1 MGYKMDTKPV
11 YPGDRITVQPF
22 RGVKGN
28 IVGKMP
34 DGRTIIFD
42 RDSPYLN
49 MLGPGQSVECNIIHV
64 SERYVIVDPMGEPEP
79 LERTRRPV
87 SKTETRET
95 AKPPETERD
104 WILEPLRRLSMEEDW
119 EKAVIAGA
127 LIHIIETLEAS
138 RMPPKTS
145 LTSPDETPIDQSLDD
160 ELRRASDSFG
170 LTQPEVRTRK
180 EPESKFLR
188 YLDGLQEDR
197 VDDQEEKGDEDPI
210 VITVE
215 AYGTVED
222 ILKDFRLLTI
232 GQVRHLK
239 EHHLKGLYG
248 YEGIERYWVVFADV
262 SSLQRSEYGNTFY
275 VSVGTNP
282 WNKVQRVTVG
292 RVRVEED

>member
-1 MGYKMDTKPV
+1 MDAKPV
-11 YPGDRITVQPF
+11 YLGDRITVQTF

-28 IVGKMP
+28 IVGNLP
-34 DGRTIIFD
+34 DGRTIVFD

-49 MLGPGQSVECNIIHV
+49 MLGPGQSVECNIIYV
-64 SERYVIVDPMGEPEP
+64 SQRYIIADPLREPEP

-87 SKTETRET
+87 IETETREE
-95 AKPPETERD
+95 AKPPETEKN
-104 WILEPLRRLSMEEDW
+104 WVLESLRRLSKEGEW
-119 EKAVIAGA
+119 ENTALAGA

-138 RMPPKTS
+138 RMPPKS
-145 LTSPDETPIDQSLDD
+145 SPTSPDEPPLGQPLTD
-160 ELRRASDSFG
+160 EFLQAVSSFG
-170 LTQPEVRTRK
+170 LTQPEVRERK

-188 YLDGLQEDR
+188 YLDGLQEEEG
-197 VDDQEEKGDEDPI
+197 VDDQEEKGDAPI
-210 VITVE
+210 IIALE

-222 ILKDFRLLTI
+222 IPQDFRLLTI
-232 GQVRHLK
+232 GQTRYLK

-248 YEGIERYWVVFADV
+248 YEGIEVYWVVFADV

-292 RVRVEED
+292 RAQVEKD